1 MANTP
6 ADNDADNAPDDL
18 GLGSVVVQRAKGR
31 FMNRDGT
38 PGVRK
43 YGVGRQFWARTFL
56 RALAATWVSFFTWSV
71 ALVLLANG
79 VFAAAYSALG
89 PDAIAGTE
97 AMQVSDPFLRAF
109 FYSMG
114 VFTSVGTG
122 PMSAVG
128 TTANW
133 LTAFESLAGLLA
145 IVTIIGLMLA
155 KMMRPRAQIQYTQSA
170 VIAPYEGG
178 RGFMFRMANTSP
190 SELFEVTMRV
200 NLSIL
205 VESDGEMVRDFFQLD
220 LERSAVEFFPLHWT
234 VVHPITA
241 DSPLANI
248 TPEQLRERK
257 AEFLILATALEDT
270 FSTRVTSR
278 TSYLWDDVR
287 WDAKFASIFVESP
300 DEIITIDVERLNRMD
315 RLAEGSTRT
324 PAALEQKR

>member
-1 MANTP
+1 MASTP
-6 ADNDADNAPDDL
+6 DSPDQAPDDL
-18 GLGSVVVQRAKGR
+18 GLGSVVVQRSKGR

-43 YGVGRQFWARTFL
+43 YGVGRQFWAHTFL

-71 ALVLLANG
+71 ALILLANG
-79 VFAAAYSALG
+79 IFAAAYRALG
-89 PDAIAGTE
+89 DAAIAGTE
-97 AMQVSDPFLRAF
+97 AMQIGDPFLRDF
-109 FYSMG
+109 FYSIG

-122 PMSAVG
+122 PMHPVG
-128 TTANW
+128 PTANW
-133 LTAFESLAGLLA
+133 LTAFESLFGVLSIIT
-145 IVTIIGLMLA
+145 IVGLMLA
-155 KMMRPRAQIQYTQSA
+155 KMMRPRAQIRYTTSA

-178 RGFMFRMANTSP
+178 RAFMFRMANTSP
-190 SELFEVTMRV
+190 SELFEVNLRV
-200 NLSIL
+200 NLSIF
-205 VESDGEMVRDFFQLD
+205 EEIDGEMVRDFHQLD
-220 LERSAVEFFPLHWT
+220 LERSSVEFFPLHWT

-241 DSPLANI
+241 SSPLANI

-315 RLAEGSTRT
+315 RLPEGTTRV
-324 PAALEQKR
+324 PAPLEQKP